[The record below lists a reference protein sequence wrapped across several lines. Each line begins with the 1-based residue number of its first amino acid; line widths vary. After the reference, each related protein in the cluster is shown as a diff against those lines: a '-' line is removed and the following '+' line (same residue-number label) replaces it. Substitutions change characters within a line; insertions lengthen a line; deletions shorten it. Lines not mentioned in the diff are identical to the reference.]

1 MTGGPAAEAER
12 ERKAEKTVMEQTSIF
27 LTDLVTAGQDGGPDA
42 LERQHVIVE
51 DGVIRGIAPALPE
64 AYRGFP
70 VKDCGRDV
78 MIPAFS
84 DLHIH
89 APQYPQRG
97 IGMDCLLFDWLTAH
111 TFPGESRFAD
121 TDYARKVYAC
131 LVRDMLRDG
140 TMHASFFTTLHY
152 DACLLLF
159 RMLEESGMQALCGIT
174 NMDRNTAD
182 GYVDTTEASL
192 GKTERFLREC
202 GQGGGVRP
210 ILTPRFA
217 PTCTGELLEGLGRLG
232 RRYGT
237 GMQTHL
243 VESRAEAEWARSL
256 FPGCAS
262 DGEIYERYGLLENGP
277 VLFAHMIFPTET
289 EYGILEKYSCLPV
302 HCPDATTNITAGI
315 MPFSRMLEKGIR
327 PALGTDV
334 GGGHHTGI
342 FREISRAVQLSKMK
356 EFYEPECR
364 RILFADAFAA
374 ATAAAEPA
382 FPGTGRLAPGYRFDA
397 LLIDGVEDEGA
408 PLSPMERV
416 ERFCYIGDD
425 RNIRARFLSG
435 RQIDPDEVYERL
447 LRVPVR

>member
-1 MTGGPAAEAER
+1 MTGGEAAARER
-12 ERKAEKTVMEQTSIF
+12 EGKETDMGRADIF
-27 LTDLVTAGQDGGPDA
+27 LTDLVTAGRNSGADA
-42 LERQHVIVE
+42 RERQYVIVE
-51 DGVIRGIAPALPE
+51 EGVIAAIAPVLPE
-64 AYRGFP
+64 AYEGLP
-70 VKDCGRDV
+70 VTDCGRGV

-97 IGMDCLLFDWLTAH
+97 LGMDCLLFEWLNAH
-111 TFPGESRFAD
+111 TFPGESGFAD
-121 TDYARKVYAC
+121 TGHARRVYAC
-131 LVRDMLRDG
+131 LIRDMLRDG

-152 DACLLLF
+152 DACLLLY
-159 RMLEESGMQALCGIT
+159 RMLEESGMQAFCGIT

-182 GYVDTTEASL
+182 GYVDTTEESL

-202 GQGGGVRP
+202 GSGGSVRP

-217 PTCTGELLEGLGRLG
+217 PTCTEELLKGLGRIG

-256 FPGCAS
+256 FPECAS
-262 DGEIYERYGLLENGP
+262 DGEIYERCGLLENGP
-277 VLFAHMIFPTET
+277 VLFAHTIFPTET
-289 EYGILEKYSCLPV
+289 EYRILSGYPCIPV

-315 MPFSRMLEKGIR
+315 MPFSGMLEKGIR

-342 FREISRAVQLSKMK
+342 FREVSRAVQLSKMK
-356 EFYEPECR
+356 EYYEPECR
-364 RILFADAFAA
+364 RIRFADAFAA

-397 LLIDGVEDEGA
+397 LLIDGMEDEGA
-408 PLSPMERV
+408 PLSPLERL

-425 RNIRARFLSG
+425 RNIAARFLGG
-435 RQIDPDEVYERL
+435 RTVDPDEVYARI
-447 LRVPVR
+447 LRVPPR